1 MTQYDKIK
9 KMINRIKDVAPVG
22 RFDYIDNIKID
33 LLIPIQKK
41 ETAEMKLFDFCI
53 KELIISGQMENIGN
67 QVRLNN

>member
-33 LLIPIQKK
+33 AYTHTKK
-41 ETAEMKLFDFCI
+41 RNSRNEVI
-53 KELIISGQMENIGN
+53 
-67 QVRLNN
+67 